1 MDILEEL
8 GLPHPEIPASED
20 PMQLSPDM
28 DRHLSIDGDIDIDL
42 DLDAEPL
49 GEYDD
54 DAMDGQNGSTTSDQ
68 YHSDHPMGVL
78 NDDDIFNDDREDGKV
93 NDHTSVIDEDLDDA
107 YNQLSAD
114 NILNGS
120 SEGAQTHGPPSEPS
134 RQDIKEANQEYYTPD
149 RFQRQ
154 GANAAGDTAQL
165 STEEQTHG
173 IQDKPKQ
180 LLQGE
185 PEQTSLQIPRPIPE
199 DLPPEEQDKT
209 GQQDSVYFGDD
220 LDSLDEFEEDATGNS
235 RSHNAVA
242 EEHLASTASKPVI
255 RVSETT
261 ASRISGGDNI
271 CPQDPQTSAETQTS
285 LSDLHPIIL
294 MYQDN
299 EMSLFPSTQRDT
311 EQPQTYFLEHQSVA
325 GESIGRLLQ
334 ACRSVLANSIGDQ
347 DELELRIV
355 ELGLSI
361 DEVSQFLLS
370 CH

>member
-1 MDILEEL
+1 MDILEES
-8 GLPHPEIPASED
+8 GLPHLEIPVSED

-78 NDDDIFNDDREDGKV
+78 NDNDMFSDDRGDGKLD
-93 NDHTSVIDEDLDDA
+93 DHTSVIDEDLDA

-120 SEGAQTHGPPSEPS
+120 SEDAQTHGQLSEPS
-134 RQDIKEANQEYYTPD
+134 RQDVKEAYQEYYTPD
-149 RFQRQ
+149 PFQRQ
-154 GANAAGDTAQL
+154 GANMVGDTAQL
-165 STEEQTHG
+165 STEEETHD
-173 IQDKPKQ
+173 IRDKPNQ
-180 LLQGE
+180 LLQGG
-185 PEQTSLQIPRPIPE
+185 PEQTSLQIPRAIPE
-199 DLPPEEQDKT
+199 DLLSEQQNKS
-209 GQQDSVYFGDD
+209 GQQDIAYFGDD
-220 LDSLDEFEEDATGNS
+220 LDSLDDFEEDATGNLG
-235 RSHNAVA
+235 SHSAVA
-242 EEHLASTASKPVI
+242 EEQLASTAGKPVI
-255 RVSETT
+255 QVSETT
-261 ASRISGGDNI
+261 APRISGGDNTG
-271 CPQDPQTSAETQTS
+271 PLDPQISDETRTS
-285 LSDLHPIIL
+285 LSGLHPIIL

-299 EMSLFPSTQRDT
+299 EMSLFPSTRKDT
-311 EQPQTYFLEHQSVA
+311 EQSQTYFLEHQSVA

-334 ACRSVLANSIGDQ
+334 ACRSVLANSIGEQ

-361 DEVSQFLLS
+361 DEVSQFLL
-370 CH
+370 